1 MFDDPRSELKR
12 LEQRLLEDED
22 SWLDKELEEARQLL
36 DDKDYYRE
44 PERDLESTQ
53 VFHRDQM
60 PVRNYAN
67 NYGKGVNYH
76 HSMIYDFEE
85 EYRDQQEPERKH
97 ESNRGLKILALTE
110 TAAILAI
117 IGYWLV
123 KLL

>member
-1 MFDDPRSELKR
+1 MFDDPQSELKR
-12 LEQRLLEDED
+12 LEQQLLKEEG
-22 SWLDKELEEARQLL
+22 SWLDRELEEAHQLL
-36 DDKDYYRE
+36 GDKDYYRE
-44 PERDLESTQ
+44 PERDLENTQ
-53 VFHRDQM
+53 VFRRDQM

-67 NYGKGVNYH
+67 NYGRGVNYH

-85 EYRDQQEPERKH
+85 EYRDQQEPEKKP
-97 ESNRGLKILALTE
+97 SGNRGLKILALVE